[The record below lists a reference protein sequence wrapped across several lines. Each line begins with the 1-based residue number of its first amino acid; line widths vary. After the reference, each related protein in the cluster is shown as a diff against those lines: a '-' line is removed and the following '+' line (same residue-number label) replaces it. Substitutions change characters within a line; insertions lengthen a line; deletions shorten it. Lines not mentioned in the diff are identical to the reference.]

1 VTRRAPIYVGGFIV
15 AALALGIAVV
25 VVLGSGRLFRAAV
38 PFVAYFRGSVEGLE
52 PGAPVKV
59 RGLVVGSVR
68 AIYLN
73 LSRKPKQPGD
83 VRMPV
88 VIELEPKKFTARGVT
103 VDLENAATMDRIIRE
118 FGLRARL
125 STPSLITGG
134 RHVVLDLL
142 PETPFE
148 LVGDVTVPYREI
160 PTAPSDLEGVQ
171 RQALDVLDR
180 ISRLDFERLF
190 GSAQHV
196 LDSAQHVLDGAD
208 RVVSGPDMQA
218 MLGAIK
224 QAADNLRDATA
235 NLNGGIADVRRI
247 ANGLEP
253 RAAELATQLT
263 AVSKT
268 AGQLVDRA
276 QGLVDD
282 TRRLVPPG
290 GTLVTSAQRALLELT
305 DALRSLRQLADQLQ
319 RDPGAILRGTP

>member
-1 VTRRAPIYVGGFIV
+1 MKRRAPVYVGAFIL
-15 AALALGIAVV
+15 AALGLGIAVV
-25 VVLGSGRLFRAAV
+25 VVLGSGRLFRASI

-68 AIYLN
+68 AIYFN
-73 LSRKPKQPGD
+73 LSRKPAQPGD

-88 VIELEPKKFTARGVT
+88 VLDLEPKKFTARGVT
-103 VDLENAATMDRIIRE
+103 VDLENPATINNIIRE
-118 FGLRARL
+118 YGLRARL

-148 LVGDVTVPYREI
+148 LVDDATVPYREI

-171 RQALDVLDR
+171 KQALDVLDR
-180 ISRLDFERLF
+180 VSRLDLEGLF
-190 GSAQHV
+190 ASAQR
-196 LDSAQHVLDGAD
+196 VLDGAN
-208 RVVSGPDMQA
+208 RVISAPEMMA
-218 MLGAIK
+218 TLGAIK

-235 NLNGGIADVRRI
+235 NLNGGITDVRQL
-247 ANGLEP
+247 AHGLEP

-263 AVSKT
+263 AVLKT
-268 AGQLVDRA
+268 AGQLVERT
-276 QGLVDD
+276 QGLVDE
-282 TRRLVPPG
+282 TKHLVPAG
-290 GTLVTSAQRALLELT
+290 GTMVTSAQRALLELT
-305 DALRSLRQLADQLQ
+305 DALRSVRQLADQLQ